1 MALQFPS
8 APWAN
13 AYKDAINQNALY
25 KKSAANWDQGAIALV
40 CQAAPEFGV
49 PTAVGIVLDLIH
61 GECRGVVYTEE
72 RSVID
77 ATPFVIEASYA
88 QWKAVMRGET
98 DPIRAMLQGQL
109 KLSKGHLPTIIKDV
123 EGSKQ
128 LVLSASK
135 IDTEF
140 LG

>member
-8 APWAN
+8 AAWAV

-40 CQAAPEFGV
+40 CQATPELGV
-49 PTAVGIVLDLIH
+49 PAAVGMVLDLLH
-61 GECRGVVYTEE
+61 GECHGVVYTDDRAEID
-72 RSVID
+72 RTPSVM
-77 ATPFVIEASYA
+77 EASYA
-88 QWKAVMRGET
+88 QWKAVILGQT

-109 KLSKGHLPTIIKDV
+109 KLARGHLPTIIKDV

-135 IDTEF
+135 IDPEF

>member
-1 MALQFPS
+1 MALPFPS
-8 APWAN
+8 ANWAA

-25 KKSAANWDQGAIALV
+25 KKSAAAWDQGAIALV
-40 CQAAPEFGV
+40 CQAAPDAGV
-49 PTAVGIVLDLIH
+49 PQAVGMVLDLHH
-61 GECRGVVYTEE
+61 GECRGVVYTSD
-72 RSVID
+72 RSEID
-77 ATPFVIEASYA
+77 RTPFVIEASYA
-88 QWKAVMRGET
+88 QWKSVIRGET

-109 KLSKGHLPTIIKDV
+109 KLARGHLPTIIKDV

-140 LG
+140 AG

>member
-1 MALQFPS
+1 MALLFPS

-25 KKSAANWDQGAIALV
+25 QQSAKNWDQGAIALV
-40 CQAAPEFGV
+40 CQASPEAGV
-49 PTAVGIVLDLIH
+49 PEAVGMVLDLEH
-61 GECRGVVYTEE
+61 GACRGVVYTSDREE
-72 RSVID
+72 IFR
-77 ATPFVIEASYA
+77 TPFVIEASYT
-88 QWKAVMRGET
+88 QWKAVLRGET

-109 KLSKGHLPTIIKDV
+109 KLAKGHLPTIIKDV

-128 LVLSASK
+128 LVLSASQ

-140 LG
+140 AG